1 MNTAREN
8 LPTGIISTSGI
19 CGDLKALHMALYLPE
34 PFQSVIINTQL
45 CFPGVIGQVEHLF
58 YAFSLLVYVEAHFNL
73 WVGARAL
80 FKKKKASHTSV
91 S

>member
-1 MNTAREN
+1 
-8 LPTGIISTSGI
+8 
-19 CGDLKALHMALYLPE
+19 MALYLPE

-80 FKKKKASHTSV
+80 FKKKKKKPHIRRSLRSEPNV
-91 S
+91 SFHLISD